1 MEDIGIDFDLIV
13 RSSIISNS
21 DIILNTF
28 FVDSNPVSI
37 ESVEVVKVD
46 SKIKKVKTNKTYELD
61 KRSFGLDGLD
71 INQQICDILNS
82 EFINKVSSINNHES
96 IKYFNRGFL
105 KNFTKKD
112 PQIIINGINNC
123 SWIIT
128 SDKICDELKK
138 LDNYNLINSNI
149 SGITK
154 SGNINNINIYTS
166 DKIDEND
173 IFIGNSDSVDI
184 IINKNIKSDG
194 KLISIEFLFCENGI
208 RKIRLE

>member
-1 MEDIGIDFDLIV
+1 MENTNIDFDLII
-13 RSSIISNS
+13 RSSIVSNS
-21 DIILNTF
+21 DIILNTL

-37 ESVEVVKVD
+37 ESVDVIKVD
-46 SKIKKVKTNKTYELD
+46 SKIKKVKTHKVYELD
-61 KRSFGLDGLD
+61 KRSVLDCSD
-71 INQQICDILNS
+71 INQQICDLLNS
-82 EFINKVSSINNHES
+82 EFINKVKSTNNHES
-96 IKYFNRGFL
+96 VRYFNRGFL

-112 PQIIINGINNC
+112 PQIIINSINNC

-194 KLISIEFLFCENGI
+194 KLISIEFLFCVNGI

>member
-1 MEDIGIDFDLIV
+1 MENTNIDFDLII
-13 RSSIISNS
+13 RSSIVSNS
-21 DIILNTF
+21 DIILNTL

-37 ESVEVVKVD
+37 ESVDVIKVD
-46 SKIKKVKTNKTYELD
+46 SKIKKVKTHKVYELD
-61 KRSFGLDGLD
+61 KRSVLDCSD
-71 INQQICDILNS
+71 INQQICDLLNS
-82 EFINKVSSINNHES
+82 EFINKVKSINNNES
-96 IKYFNRGFL
+96 IRYFNRGFL

-112 PQIIINGINNC
+112 PQIIINSINNC
-123 SWIIT
+123 TWIIT
-128 SDKICDELKK
+128 SDKICYELSK
-138 LDNYNLINSNI
+138 LDNYNLINRNI
-149 SGITK
+149 SGVTK

-194 KLISIEFLFCENGI
+194 KLISIEFLFCANGI